1 MGSRTTAAWDLV
13 LPCHFLYCMGSC
25 TTAAWDLV
33 LPCRFSYSYCM
44 GSSTTAAWDLVLPCR
59 FSYSYCMGS
68 RTTVAWDL
76 VLPCHFL
83 YCMGSR
89 TTAAWDL
96 VLPCR
101 FSYSYCMGSRTTA
114 AWDLVLPCHF
124 LHCMGSRSTVSFLV
138 LYGILYYRVGSRTTV
153 SFLVLCG
160 ISYRVESRS
169 KPNGQR
175 SMAHSNARWCT
186 QPALLTYHYCAMYDC
201 LIRYGLALECAI
213 ERCTVRWMIVS
224 DTRCILTRPHCILTR
239 PLLGK
244 VLHPHSVRQIASLI
258 KSNSSHFYSLTLY
271 VAAVVPRPM
280 VLGPC
285 CKLHREK
292 GHC

>member
-1 MGSRTTAAWDLV
+1 MGLPFVSCTVWDLV
-13 LPCHFLYCMGSC
+13 LLLRGISYCCVGSC
-25 TTAAWDLV
+25 TTVPFLV
-33 LPCRFSYSYCM
+33 LVLYGISYYC
-44 GSSTTAAWDLVLPCR
+44 
-59 FSYSYCMGS
+59 CMGS
-68 RTTVAWDL
+68 RT
-76 VLPCHFL
+76 
-83 YCMGSR
+83 
-89 TTAAWDL
+89 
-96 VLPCR
+96 
-101 FSYSYCMGSRTTA
+101 
-114 AWDLVLPCHF
+114 
-124 LHCMGSRSTVSFLV
+124 TVSFLV

-201 LIRYGLALECAI
+201 LIVRYGLALECAI
-213 ERCTVRWMIVS
+213 DRCTVRWMIVS
-224 DTRCILTRPHCILTR
+224 NTRCILTRPHCILTR

-244 VLHPHSVRQIASLI
+244 VLHPHSVRQRASLI
-258 KSNSSHFYSLTLY
+258 KSNSSHLYSLTLY

>member
-1 MGSRTTAAWDLV
+1 
-13 LPCHFLYCMGSC
+13 MGSC
-25 TTAAWDLV
+25 TALDLLLCGILYLLV
-33 LPCRFSYSYCM
+33 GLR
-44 GSSTTAAWDLVLPCR
+44 TTA
-59 FSYSYCMGS
+59 
-68 RTTVAWDL
+68 AWDL

-138 LYGILYYRVGSRTTV
+138 LYGILY
-153 SFLVLCG
+153 
-160 ISYRVESRS
+160 RVESRS

-201 LIRYGLALECAI
+201 LIVRYGLALECAI
-213 ERCTVRWMIVS
+213 DRCTVRWMIVS

-244 VLHPHSVRQIASLI
+244 VLHPHSVRQRASLI